1 MSLKKTIAILISIIF
16 ISSSVIVNAQ
26 TTTSTSAKFTFL
38 NEGDVAPFT
47 GTLFSIEATA
57 KLLAEKARTEQEC
70 KLKVKYEADILQAKC
85 MRDNDLLRLKMRKS
99 CAYKKLQLMSET
111 MIYCSLVAE

>member
-16 ISSSVIVNAQ
+16 ISSSVIASAQ

-38 NEGDVAPFT
+38 SEGDVAPFT

-57 KLLAEKARTEQEC
+57 KLLAEKERSEQDDRSLSGSIRHLLKESDELR
-70 KLKVKYEADILQAKC
+70 KLRE
-85 MRDNDLLRLKMRKS
+85 R
-99 CAYKKLQLMSET
+99 
-111 MIYCSLVAE
+111 

>member
-16 ISSSVIVNAQ
+16 ISSSVIASAQ

-38 NEGDVAPFT
+38 SEGDVAPFT

-57 KLLAEKARTEQEC
+57 KLLAEKERSEQEC
-70 KLKVKYEADILQAKC
+70 KLKVKYETQIP
-85 MRDNDLLRLKMRKS
+85 
-99 CAYKKLQLMSET
+99 YHP
-111 MIYCSLVAE
+111 V